1 MADDLKKGP
10 ASSSMAAATGLVAER
25 AARLERQLAER
36 DQLVQALTDQL
47 ELAAEQLDRMQRS
60 GAAGR
65 RGGAGGSGLPA
76 DMVADHKQML
86 EDLQRV
92 VQQWEDMQAG
102 LTLGRIEIQLTELRD
117 FVGQRLTPGGY
128 VPGSSGVASR
138 NGHAEEGSP
147 EAENAQE
154 AGKESVW
161 ESLKAEMLGEPAQAA
176 ATGGPSARSQ
186 ETVTPAEAPAAIDL
200 KKATP
205 DQMAQAIA
213 ERDAYIC
220 YLLQMLRT
228 RTEVPV
234 PPDWSAL
241 NNAPQELAG
250 QLERMAAELQD
261 NLRRADVEISIER
274 ARLAREQAQLAL
286 REEQLK
292 RQMRELGIEQEAASA
307 DKRSGVG
314 GKGNSPDRRWSRFL
328 GINRES

>member
-60 GAAGR
+60 GTASR
-65 RGGAGGSGLPA
+65 RGGSGGSGLPS
-76 DMVADHKQML
+76 DLVADHKQMV

-92 VQQWEDMQAG
+92 TQQWEDMQAG
-102 LTLGRIEIQLTELRD
+102 LTLGRIEVQLTELRD
-117 FVGQRLTPGGY
+117 FVGQRLTPGAFISGAN
-128 VPGSSGVASR
+128 GASSRHTSPADESQLTDAGAVVEAST
-138 NGHAEEGSP
+138 
-147 EAENAQE
+147 
-154 AGKESVW
+154 ESVW
-161 ESLKAEMLGEPAQAA
+161 ESLKSEMLGDEAVPAGAPASRTLEPI
-176 ATGGPSARSQ
+176 
-186 ETVTPAEAPAAIDL
+186 VPADAPAAIDI
-200 KKATP
+200 KTATLEE
-205 DQMAQAIA
+205 MADAIS
-213 ERDAYIC
+213 ERESYIC

-241 NNAPQELAG
+241 NNAPEELTAR
-250 QLERMAAELQD
+250 LERMAADLQD

-274 ARLAREQAQLAL
+274 ARLAREQAQLAM

-292 RQMRELGIEQEAASA
+292 RQMRELGIEQEAAVSHE
-307 DKRSGVG
+307 KRG
-314 GKGNSPDRRWSRFL
+314 GKGNAPDRRWSRFL
-328 GINRES
+328 GINRET